1 MHACMQ
7 GASGDAASTTTPAAA
22 APAGDATT
30 AAPQAAAAAA
40 STSSSSAGSS
50 ALGGAALLTSAEPI
64 DRLRYQAVL
73 VFEHFDTEK
82 AGRLT
87 AEQVQQFL
95 TSSARK
101 VGVWVWTGLF
111 V

>member
-1 MHACMQ
+1 M
-7 GASGDAASTTTPAAA
+7 
-22 APAGDATT
+22 
-30 AAPQAAAAAA
+30 
-40 STSSSSAGSS
+40 
-50 ALGGAALLTSAEPI
+50 
-64 DRLRYQAVL
+64 L